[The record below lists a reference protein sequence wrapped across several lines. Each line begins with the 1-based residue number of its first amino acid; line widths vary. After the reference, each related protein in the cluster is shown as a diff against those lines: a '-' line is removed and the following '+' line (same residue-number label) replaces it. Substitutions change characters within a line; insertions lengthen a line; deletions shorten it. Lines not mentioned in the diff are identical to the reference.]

1 MDIAGM
7 LAQSGALENAAR
19 ELGIDPQTAATGA
32 AALLPAILGGFKNQA
47 QAAPGGLE
55 GLGGLLGQMGGGG
68 LLDAVVGTQATPVD
82 QGNNI
87 LGTIFGSKDVSR
99 QVAGAAATQSGVSA
113 DTLKKLLPIVAM
125 LVAGYLA
132 SQRSG
137 DGAAAPAGDSAAAP
151 AGGGGLGG
159 MLGGALGGMLGS
171 GGQQAGAGGGMGG
184 MLGQVLGS
192 VLGGGRRAPSGAP
205 SAGAGGLAGM
215 LDMDGDGNPLNDI
228 IGMAGRLN
236 R

>member
-32 AALLPAILGGFKNQA
+32 AVLLPAILGGFKNQA
-47 QAAPGGLE
+47 RAAPGGIE

-68 LLDAVVGTQATPVD
+68 LLDAVVGAQPTPVE
-82 QGNNI
+82 QGNTI

-99 QVAGAAATQSGVSA
+99 QVAGAAAQQSGISA

-125 LVAGYLA
+125 LVAGYMA

-137 DGAAAPAGDSAAAP
+137 GGEGA

-159 MLGGALGGMLGS
+159 MLGGALGGMLG
-171 GGQQAGAGGGMGG
+171 GGQTAGGGAGGGMGG

-192 VLGGGRRAPSGAP
+192 VLGGGRPAASAAPA
-205 SAGAGGLAGM
+205 AGAGGLAGM